1 MSTSVSRHDRL
12 ASRLAFIISQL
23 FRGETVYLAELSEE
37 LNVSTRTLRRDFNER
52 LQYLDLEYH
61 QGGYRLAASQRPFRT
76 DKDILRFAAI
86 THITSLFPALDRKLL
101 TVLLDPTIDSPFIV
115 YHTPPEQRPS
125 LFGGFYALTQAIV
138 KRRLLQF
145 AHQGKNITNVAPYK
159 LIYYHGHWYLAAD
172 IAQHIHVF
180 DVMALQDVIMTA
192 RGFRYRETLNQQ
204 LCEEAFIQALPHYQY
219 IQSLF
224 KL

>member
-1 MSTSVSRHDRL
+1 M
-12 ASRLAFIISQL
+12 
-23 FRGETVYLAELSEE
+23 
-37 LNVSTRTLRRDFNER
+37 
-52 LQYLDLEYH
+52 DLEYH

-86 THITSLFPALDRKLL
+86 THVTSLFPALDRKLL

-125 LFGGFYALTQAIV
+125 LFGGFYVLTQAIV

-145 AHQGKNITNVAPYK
+145 AHQGKSITNVAPYK

-172 IAQHIHVF
+172 IVQHIHVF
-180 DVMALQDVIMTA
+180 DVMALQDVVMTA
-192 RGFRYRETLNQQ
+192 RGFRYREDLNQR

-219 IQSLF
+219 IQSLV

>member
-1 MSTSVSRHDRL
+1 M
-12 ASRLAFIISQL
+12 
-23 FRGETVYLAELSEE
+23 
-37 LNVSTRTLRRDFNER
+37 
-52 LQYLDLEYH
+52 
-61 QGGYRLAASQRPFRT
+61 AASQRPFRT

-86 THITSLFPALDRKLL
+86 THVTSLFPALDRKLL

-125 LFGGFYALTQAIV
+125 LFGGFYVLTQAIV

-145 AHQGKNITNVAPYK
+145 THQGKSITNVAPYK

-180 DVMALQDVIMTA
+180 DVMALQDVVMTA
-192 RGFRYRETLNQQ
+192 RGFRYREDLNQR

-219 IQSLF
+219 IQSLV